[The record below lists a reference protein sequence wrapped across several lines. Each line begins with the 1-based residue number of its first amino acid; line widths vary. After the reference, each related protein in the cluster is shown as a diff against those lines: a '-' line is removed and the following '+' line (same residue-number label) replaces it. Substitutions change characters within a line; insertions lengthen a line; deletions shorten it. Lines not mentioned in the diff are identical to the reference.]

1 MHLFKKRKKKQN
13 FEQEKLLYIKGS
25 IHLLFLFKKSFLKK
39 LISLIIWQL
48 VGEMQKQ
55 IFWYEKEGKIK

>member
-13 FEQEKLLYIKGS
+13 FEQEKLYIKGS

-48 VGEMQKQ
+48 VGETQKQ